1 MRAELSR
8 VSHQTNISWEC
19 SRCGCSS
26 PSTRDRL
33 WEKWV
38 RFGCITLKLHV
49 LSIEKPPEE
58 KSCPVLSGTAV
69 LWTSYTTYSCI
80 IWFRCKIFSPASSPQ
95 RQWELVLAQEMQKQA
110 ADVGWRVG
118 MLLSMVATYV
128 FKAFEKA
135 TAWGTADTQ
144 VPELCGNFPYSHIMV
159 FT

>member
-38 RFGCITLKLHV
+38 RFGCITLKFHV
-49 LSIEKPPEE
+49 LSIEKPLEE

-69 LWTSYTTYSCI
+69 LWTSYTTYSFI
-80 IWFRCKIFSPASSPQ
+80 IWFRCKIFFPSQFPTKAMGACVGTGDAEAGSRCWLEGGNASFHGGHLRVQSV
-95 RQWELVLAQEMQKQA
+95 WE
-110 ADVGWRVG
+110 
-118 MLLSMVATYV
+118 
-128 FKAFEKA
+128 
-135 TAWGTADTQ
+135 
-144 VPELCGNFPYSHIMV
+144 SHSLRNCWYAGSRAV
-159 FT
+159 W